1 MYQEKLNESSVAQ
14 LSSLRL
20 SWFLTGTS
28 LVLSSIV
35 LFEWDMS
42 LKTWVAIAAFG
53 CAFISFYRGTLAW
66 LELKRR
72 ARLLPGQNGNVDD

>member
-1 MYQEKLNESSVAQ
+1 MYREKLHQSSVAQ

-20 SWFLTGTS
+20 SSFLIGTS

-42 LKTWVAIAAFG
+42 VKTWVALAVFA
-53 CAFISFYRGTLAW
+53 CALVSFYRGTLAW
-66 LELKRR
+66 FELKRR
-72 ARLLPGQNGNVDD
+72 ARPLPGQNASVGD